1 MDRAGTLP
9 ALPEQV
15 WPWLV
20 QLGKG
25 RAGWYFPAGVERAI
39 PTERRGL
46 RRLAPG
52 YQRLAVGDR
61 IGDWGPGDPEFRA
74 EVVDPPRTL
83 VWSSLRQRSRGHRW
97 PDGDID
103 PWAPDLPD
111 DVLALSW
118 ALVLRPVGADSARL
132 QLRLRARSRSRLKP
146 LWQAAGGA
154 FDWLTVRLLLAG
166 LRDRLAA

>member
-9 ALPEQV
+9 APPEQV

-25 RAGWYFPAGVERAI
+25 RAGWYFPAAVERAI

-46 RRLAPG
+46 RRLEPG
-52 YQRLAVGDR
+52 CQRLAVGDR

-74 EVVDPPRTL
+74 EVIDPPRTL

-97 PDGDID
+97 PDGDPD

-118 ALVLRPVGADSARL
+118 ALVLRPLGADGSRL

-146 LWQAAGGA
+146 LWEVAGGA
-154 FDWLTVRLLLAG
+154 FDLLTVRLLLAG
-166 LRDRLAA
+166 LRERVTA